1 MRPILCGVLH
11 IASEDNSLRIYP
23 RMTTGDKHIKRRR
36 QSYGRI

>member
-1 MRPILCGVLH
+1 MRPVLCDVLH
-11 IASEDNSLRIYP
+11 LAPEDCGLRIYP